1 MSFIDYDILS
11 ASSSKE
17 LREKLAEKIAEGWQ
31 PFESPNIV
39 EPSKGGPNAYNQAIV
54 RSGDLSQLPTP
65 VSNED
70 EEPDYYYVVTIA
82 GQSNSMSYGEGLPM
96 PKTFDRPHPRVKQL
110 ARRSNIKPGGF
121 ACKYNEIIPA
131 DHCLHDV

>member
-1 MSFIDYDILS
+1 
-11 ASSSKE
+11 
-17 LREKLAEKIAEGWQ
+17 
-31 PFESPNIV
+31 
-39 EPSKGGPNAYNQAIV
+39 SKGGPNAYNQAIV

-96 PKTFDRPHPRVKQL
+96 PK
-110 ARRSNIKPGGF
+110 RSNIKPGGF

-131 DHCLHDV
+131 DHCLHDVQDMTKFKHPKANDSEYGCVGQGLHIG